1 VLREFEKITSISNP
15 KIKFIKS
22 LLLRKNRSNSGYFLA
37 EGERT
42 CKEAIDH
49 GWFPKYLIYNNERNK
64 SENIDNII
72 EKCIEEKG
80 LVLNVSQKILSKISK
95 KSNPQIILGVFQ
107 QKLFKINEV
116 SDKNSLAWLALE
128 RVRDPGNLGTI
139 LRTCNATGVA
149 SIILV
154 GNCCDPFSPESVR
167 ASMGAIF
174 SIKIIHL
181 TKDQFLLWAINKNNK
196 IVTTSLNTKKHYT
209 KCNWGTMPILV
220 MGNEQSGVSKELE
233 KISHESL
240 KLPMLGTSDSL
251 NLSVSTGVFLYEI
264 LRKKIT

>member
-1 VLREFEKITSISNP
+1 MLREFEKITSVSNP

-49 GWFPKYLIYNNERNK
+49 GWFPKYLIYNNERDK
-64 SENIDNII
+64 SENIDSIIKKCII
-72 EKCIEEKG
+72 EGG
-80 LVLNVSQKILSKISK
+80 LILNVSQKILSKISK
-95 KSNPQIILGVFQ
+95 KENPQIILGVFQ

-116 SDKNSLAWLALE
+116 KDKNSLAWLALE

-139 LRTCNATGVA
+139 LRTCNATGVT

-181 TKDQFLLWAINKNNK
+181 TKDKFLSWATNKKNK
-196 IVTTSLNTKKHYT
+196 IVVTSLNGKKHYT
-209 KCNWGTMPILV
+209 ECNWGAMPILV
-220 MGNEQSGVSKELE
+220 MGNEQSGISKELE

>member
-1 VLREFEKITSISNP
+1 M
-15 KIKFIKS
+15 
-22 LLLRKNRSNSGYFLA
+22 
-37 EGERT
+37 
-42 CKEAIDH
+42 
-49 GWFPKYLIYNNERNK
+49 
-64 SENIDNII
+64 
-72 EKCIEEKG
+72 
-80 LVLNVSQKILSKISK
+80 
-95 KSNPQIILGVFQ
+95 
-107 QKLFKINEV
+107 
-116 SDKNSLAWLALE
+116 ALE

-139 LRTCNATGVA
+139 LRTCNATGVT

-181 TKDQFLLWAINKNNK
+181 TKDKFLSWATNKKNK
-196 IVTTSLNTKKHYT
+196 IVVTSLNGKKHYT
-209 KCNWGTMPILV
+209 ECNWGAMPILV
-220 MGNEQSGVSKELE
+220 MGNEQSGISKELE